1 MKSPLPIPLILSL
14 LFASPLPRLAPAETE
29 GEETSSEHRSAEEW
43 LRLPQP
49 NLTKSERK
57 LLKRPDENRPAK
69 QYSRYVL
76 GRPLTLGWSYEA
88 RGTHREEVPFKD
100 RRVDDVQRLSQVLTI
115 DGFYRLSESASLFL
129 RGKSFQRSTWVR
141 FDGHNRD
148 LDNDSARARGFA
160 RGEMW
165 LFLRDIANSPFSL
178 QVGRQRFSDDRE
190 WWWDDDLD
198 AIRLHFD
205 RSKLHFELGAAQLL
219 TRVDTEESHLDPEE
233 EDVLRFLARGA
244 WEWRKGHR
252 VELFALRQLD
262 GSDTQAR
269 SAFMKDSREDES
281 DADLWWV
288 GAALKGK
295 KRLASLG
302 TLSYWADGAIVDG
315 RETFLDYGSIRTETD
330 ETRVVVDL
338 RGNEILV
345 PLRRNGVDLR
355 ERHGVHGWGMDL
367 GLSWQTPLPGHPTLT
382 LGYALGSGDSRG
394 KDESKQDRQ
403 EAQDRSF
410 RQTGLQDNNGRF
422 SGVDRFKYYGEL
434 LDPELSNLRI
444 GTAALGFRIWEKSS
458 VEILYHFYRQDHP
471 AKFLRDAGI
480 RRQPAGRK
488 RGIGREIDVVIGIEE
503 WEHVEIELIGAAF
516 RAGPAYGEHCDDD
529 LPLSDPFGESCDK
542 LFTRITGV
550 NGESGIIRN
559 PDLNDIVSSGEG
571 EWSYLVQ
578 IKFKLNF

>member
-1 MKSPLPIPLILSL
+1 MALYATCPSRLSSRGPSRAGTTIPYFPRNLTRPLVTWTDTVSSRSMKS
-14 LFASPLPRLAPAETE
+14 LFRT
-29 GEETSSEHRSAEEW
+29 
-43 LRLPQP
+43 
-49 NLTKSERK
+49 SERS
-57 LLKRPDENRPAK
+57 P
-69 QYSRYVL
+69 
-76 GRPLTLGWSYEA
+76 T
-88 RGTHREEVPFKD
+88 
-100 RRVDDVQRLSQVLTI
+100 
-115 DGFYRLSESASLFL
+115 
-129 RGKSFQRSTWVR
+129 RS
-141 FDGHNRD
+141 
-148 LDNDSARARGFA
+148 
-160 RGEMW
+160 M
-165 LFLRDIANSPFSL
+165 
-178 QVGRQRFSDDRE
+178 
-190 WWWDDDLD
+190 
-198 AIRLHFD
+198 
-205 RSKLHFELGAAQLL
+205 
-219 TRVDTEESHLDPEE
+219 
-233 EDVLRFLARGA
+233 
-244 WEWRKGHR
+244 
-252 VELFALRQLD
+252 
-262 GSDTQAR
+262 
-269 SAFMKDSREDES
+269 
-281 DADLWWV
+281 
-288 GAALKGK
+288 
-295 KRLASLG
+295 G

-315 RETFLDYGSIRTETD
+315 RETFLDYGRVRTETD
-330 ETRVVVDL
+330 ETRIVVDL

-345 PLRRNGVDLR
+345 PLRKNGVDLS

-367 GLSWQTPLPGHPTLT
+367 GLSWQTPLPGQPTLT

-403 EAQDRSF
+403 EAKDRSF

-434 LDPELSNLRI
+434 LDPELSNLQI